1 MRSNAMKTCAMGA
14 MLFGGTLGVVSTAQA
29 GLVWLRGGNVGDPTS
44 ALASVQVGNGSA
56 PGSFADYNAYAE
68 GVALSDPFNFP
79 SLSTTFGAIAGGAPS
94 MLFSGTDNFT
104 GGSDT
109 GGFSFSSNLATGN
122 TGHAFAGWYGFT
134 VSGDAVQ
141 VSFSFGSGVTFTPVV
156 DTFGGLRIFRDDGV
170 DGTGTLIGSWNSV
183 GTTTFTLGPGVY
195 YLTAEVGVND
205 GYSGNVMSFS
215 VPAPGAFALVGLA
228 GMITSRRRKA

>member
-1 MRSNAMKTCAMGA
+1 MRSNLARKCAAGA
-14 MLFGGTLGVVSTAQA
+14 MLFGGTLGVASTAQA
-29 GLVWLRGGNVGDPTS
+29 GLVWLRGGNVGNPTS
-44 ALASVQVGNGSA
+44 ALASVQVGDGLASGA
-56 PGSFADYNAYAE
+56 FADYNAYAE
-68 GVALSDPFNFP
+68 GVSLGDPFNFP
-79 SLSTTFGAIAGGAPS
+79 SLSTTFGASASGAPS

-109 GGFSFSSNLATGN
+109 GGFSFNSNLAAGN
-122 TGHAFAGWYGFT
+122 AGHVFLGWQGFM
-134 VSGDAVQ
+134 VSGDAVE
-141 VSFSFGSGVTFTPVV
+141 VTFSFGSGVSFVPIV

-205 GYSGNVMSFS
+205 GSTGNVMSFA
-215 VPAPGAFALVGLA
+215 VPAPGAAALVGLA
-228 GMITSRRRKA
+228 GLMIRRRKA